1 MDVKCRLSCDRC
13 RALGI
18 APLTSVFIYGQNSDR
33 FQDGI
38 SLGSARLGQSAHPC
52 AQRGEGLAAIDLYP
66 YECDPW
72 SSPWTGRRF
81 GKPPGNKR
89 SPRRCCPARAS
100 RPTPA
105 PAGRSQPIWRIT
117 LRLCPVARRSGQ
129 SPADRKKDAAQTPAE
144 AAP

>member
-66 YECDPW
+66 YECDPMVIALD
-72 SSPWTGRRF
+72 GAAVRQA
-81 GKPPGNKR
+81 
-89 SPRRCCPARAS
+89 AREQEIAAAVLS
-100 RPTPA
+100 R
-105 PAGRSQPIWRIT
+105 
-117 LRLCPVARRSGQ
+117 
-129 SPADRKKDAAQTPAE
+129 
-144 AAP
+144 